1 MELNDTQLYDAL
13 TARDPR
19 FDGVFFVGVAST
31 GIYCRPVCPAR
42 TPLRKN
48 CTFYAN
54 PALAEQAGHRPCLR
68 CRPELAPGQSSVDA
82 VSRLAELARVRIES
96 GALIES
102 SLAKL
107 AAELGVTDRHLRR
120 VVHEEF
126 GVTPVEL
133 SQTYRL
139 LLAKRLLT
147 DTPMRV
153 IDVAYA
159 SGFASLRRMNAL
171 IKSRYGISPTQ
182 LRRAGGESRAFAPL
196 VCDLR
201 YREPYAHDAMLGFL
215 QARATRGVEQV
226 VDGTYSR
233 TVRHGDETGW
243 MSASFVRDRSMLRVT
258 LSPGLA
264 SVLPQVLGRVRQQF
278 DVGCNPQA
286 VNERLGAIA
295 KGCPG
300 LRVPGAFVAFESC
313 VRVILGQQ
321 ISVAGATT
329 LASRLAGTFG
339 DAIET
344 PHAGLT
350 RLSPTPLALASAPE
364 SALRE
369 LGIIS
374 ARVRTI
380 QSFARAILDGSL
392 KLHAVP
398 DPTPTMER
406 LLALPGIGPWTA
418 SVIAMRVLAWPDA
431 FPAGDLGVMRALD
444 ARSPA
449 EAEAHAEQW
458 RPFRAYAALH
468 LWRG

>member
-1 MELNDTQLYDAL
+1 MELNDKQLYDAL
-13 TARDPR
+13 CARDPR

-82 VSRLAELARVRIES
+82 TSRLAELARVRIES

-102 SLAKL
+102 SLAQL
-107 AAELGVTDRHLRR
+107 AREFGVTDRHLRR
-120 VVHEEF
+120 VVHDEF

-133 SQTYRL
+133 AQTYRL

-171 IKSRYGISPTQ
+171 FKSRYGISPTQ
-182 LRRAGGESRAFAPL
+182 LRREGGESREFKPL

-201 YREPYAHDAMLGFL
+201 YREPYAHDAMLSFL

-226 VDGTYSR
+226 VDGAYAR

-243 MSASFVRDRSMLRVT
+243 TSAQFLRDRAILRVT

-264 SVLPQVLGRVRQQF
+264 AVLPQVLGRVRQQF
-278 DVGCNPQA
+278 DVGCDPA
-286 VNERLGAIA
+286 AIEARLGGIA
-295 KGCPG
+295 AKCPG
-300 LRVPGAFVAFESC
+300 LRVPGAFDAFESS

-329 LASRLAGTFG
+329 LASRLAENFGTP
-339 DAIET
+339 IET
-344 PHAGLT
+344 PHLGLT
-350 RLSPTPLALASAPE
+350 RLSPTPDVIASAPE

-380 QSFARAILDGSL
+380 QSFARAILDGTVSL
-392 KLHAVP
+392 HPVP
-398 DPTPTMER
+398 DPAPMMER

-444 ARSPA
+444 TRSPA
-449 EAEAHAEQW
+449 EAEARAEQW

-468 LWRG
+468 LWRD

>member
-1 MELNDTQLYDAL
+1 
-13 TARDPR
+13 
-19 FDGVFFVGVAST
+19 
-31 GIYCRPVCPAR
+31 
-42 TPLRKN
+42 
-48 CTFYAN
+48 
-54 PALAEQAGHRPCLR
+54 
-68 CRPELAPGQSSVDA
+68 
-82 VSRLAELARVRIES
+82 
-96 GALIES
+96 
-102 SLAKL
+102 
-107 AAELGVTDRHLRR
+107 
-120 VVHEEF
+120 
-126 GVTPVEL
+126 
-133 SQTYRL
+133 
-139 LLAKRLLT
+139 
-147 DTPMRV
+147 
-153 IDVAYA
+153 
-159 SGFASLRRMNAL
+159 
-171 IKSRYGISPTQ
+171 
-182 LRRAGGESRAFAPL
+182 
-196 VCDLR
+196 
-201 YREPYAHDAMLGFL
+201 
-215 QARATRGVEQV
+215 
-226 VDGTYSR
+226 
-233 TVRHGDETGW
+233 
-243 MSASFVRDRSMLRVT
+243 LRVT

-278 DVGCNPQA
+278 DVGANPEA
-286 VNERLGAIA
+286 VNERLGAIS

-300 LRVPGAFVAFESC
+300 LRVPGAFDAFESC

-329 LASRLAGTFG
+329 LASRIATTFG
-339 DAIET
+339 DPITT

-350 RLSPTPLALASAPE
+350 RLSPTPHALANAPE

-392 KLHAVP
+392 RLHPVP
-398 DPTPTMER
+398 DPAPTMER

-449 EAEAHAEQW
+449 EAAAHAEQW